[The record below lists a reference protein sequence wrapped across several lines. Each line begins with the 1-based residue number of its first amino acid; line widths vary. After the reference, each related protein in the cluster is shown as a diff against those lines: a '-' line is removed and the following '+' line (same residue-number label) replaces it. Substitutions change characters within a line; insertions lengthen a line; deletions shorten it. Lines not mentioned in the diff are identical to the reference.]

1 MICKALAMCAGLPR
15 LDSPSASQSL
25 ETVKPVKPALGFE
38 PRPVAPSSRIS
49 PPLPVDAPGKGEIA
63 VGWLCV
69 STFIN
74 TWWVACTDP

>member
-1 MICKALAMCAGLPR
+1 MICKGLAICAGLPIGCA
-15 LDSPSASQSL
+15 LSASHNL
-25 ETVKPVKPALGFE
+25 DTVKPVKPALGLE

-74 TWWVACTDP
+74 TW